1 MFTEPN
7 FSVGQVFMCS
17 VLSPQ
22 VVWRYS
28 GKTPETLAPNT
39 KLYDWIPQNDLLGK
53 ESVVMCARYTQR
65 TIIDGRKI
73 LTSFYLTGHPKTKAF
88 ITHGGANGLYEA
100 IYHGVPMVGLPL
112 FGDQPDNM
120 MHMKTKGA
128 AVVLDINT
136 MESKDLADALK
147 TVINNPS

>member
-7 FSVGQVFMCS
+7 FSVAQVFICS

-53 ESVVMCARYTQR
+53 ESVV
-65 TIIDGRKI
+65 
-73 LTSFYLTGHPKTKAF
+73 LV
-88 ITHGGANGLYEA
+88 THKE
-100 IYHGVPMVGLPL
+100 
-112 FGDQPDNM
+112 Q
-120 MHMKTKGA
+120 
-128 AVVLDINT
+128 
-136 MESKDLADALK
+136 
-147 TVINNPS
+147 